1 MHAWKRNDVK
11 WPNYTGQGPTWT
23 HAKSGVTIEGWATH
37 VTGRRGRLTKRRVH
51 HVLVEGQWV
60 DGPWGFDGFRE
71 AKAWAERVVL
81 DAGGGVRQTCLV
93 DVTDGVV
100 RWQSNGRVPF
110 ADKLVELAG
119 QGLVFDLERSIA
131 ARKAD
136 DQAFLAQAR
145 LLPRDDSSEAQFER
159 RAAFGPGQAVVDVIT
174 GHTYQT

>member
-11 WPNYTGQGPTWT
+11 WPHYTGQGPTWT

-37 VTGRRGRLTKRRVH
+37 VNGRRGRLTKRRAH
-51 HVLVEGQWV
+51 HVLVNGHWI

-81 DAGGGVRQTCLV
+81 DANGGVLETCLV
-93 DVTDGVV
+93 EVTDGVV
-100 RWQSNGRVPF
+100 RWKSNGRVPF
-110 ADKLVELAG
+110 PDKLTDLYFRGLDFDFQRSVE
-119 QGLVFDLERSIA
+119 
-131 ARKAD
+131 ARRAD

-145 LLPRDDSSEAQFER
+145 LLPRDDSGEAQFER
-159 RAAFGPGQAVVDVIT
+159 RAAFGAGQTVVDVIT